1 RCKSSACTRT
11 AGRGTAR
18 WYGRW
23 ARIELPTESLQP
35 NRRFRVGGRIGGSVG
50 IPPDFLHIGRTRQ
63 IFAVLFARRGRYTKL
78 LSAPIM
84 GGNENAVPIRTTT
97 DAAPCGQ
104 ASHSERFRRHFY
116 WKAFFCNRLTQ
127 SGFLCKNCYNSR
139 LSSSGAAN
147 AFKIPTK
154 GTFSYHVR
162 LSRL

>member
-1 RCKSSACTRT
+1 
-11 AGRGTAR
+11 
-18 WYGRW
+18 
-23 ARIELPTESLQP
+23 
-35 NRRFRVGGRIGGSVG
+35 VG

-78 LSAPIM
+78 SGAPIM

>member
-1 RCKSSACTRT
+1 SAFPPIFYISG
-11 AGRGTAR
+11 GRGKF
-18 WYGRW
+18 
-23 ARIELPTESLQP
+23 LPFCLRE
-35 NRRFRVGGRIGGSVG
+35 G
-50 IPPDFLHIGRTRQ
+50 
-63 IFAVLFARRGRYTKL
+63 GRYTKL
-78 LSAPIM
+78 SGAPIM
-84 GGNENAVPIRTTT
+84 GGNENAVPY
-97 DAAPCGQ
+97 GQ

>member
-1 RCKSSACTRT
+1 CTRT
-11 AGRGTAR
+11 ARRGTAR

-23 ARIELPTESLQP
+23 ARIELSTGSLQP

>member
-1 RCKSSACTRT
+1 
-11 AGRGTAR
+11 
-18 WYGRW
+18 RW

>member
-1 RCKSSACTRT
+1 ST
-11 AGRGTAR
+11 G
-18 WYGRW
+18 
-23 ARIELPTESLQP
+23 SLQP

-78 LSAPIM
+78 SGAPIM

-127 SGFLCKNCYNSR
+127 SGFLCKNCHNSR

>member
-1 RCKSSACTRT
+1 M
-11 AGRGTAR
+11 
-18 WYGRW
+18 
-23 ARIELPTESLQP
+23 QP

-104 ASHSERFRRHFY
+104 ASHSERFRRH
-116 WKAFFCNRLTQ
+116 
-127 SGFLCKNCYNSR
+127 
-139 LSSSGAAN
+139 
-147 AFKIPTK
+147 
-154 GTFSYHVR
+154 
-162 LSRL
+162 

>member
-1 RCKSSACTRT
+1 T
-11 AGRGTAR
+11 G
-18 WYGRW
+18 
-23 ARIELPTESLQP
+23 SLQP

-104 ASHSERFRRHFY
+104 ASHSERLSDGIVLTC
-116 WKAFFCNRLTQ
+116 ASNRLRV
-127 SGFLCKNCYNSR
+127 KR
-139 LSSSGAAN
+139 LQKSLL
-147 AFKIPTK
+147 F
-154 GTFSYHVR
+154 
-162 LSRL
+162 

>member
-11 AGRGTAR
+11 ARRGTAR

-23 ARIELPTESLQP
+23 ARIELPTGSLQP

>member
-1 RCKSSACTRT
+1 
-11 AGRGTAR
+11 GTAR

-23 ARIELPTESLQP
+23 ARIELSTGSLQP

-78 LSAPIM
+78 SGAPIM
-84 GGNENAVPIRTTT
+84 GGNENAVPY
-97 DAAPCGQ
+97 GQ

>member
-1 RCKSSACTRT
+1 
-11 AGRGTAR
+11 AR

-23 ARIELPTESLQP
+23 ARIELPTGSLQP

-78 LSAPIM
+78 SGAPIM
-84 GGNENAVPIRTTT
+84 GGNEN
-97 DAAPCGQ
+97 AAPCGQ
-104 ASHSERFRRHFY
+104 ASHSERFRRHLY